1 MFWVESFLTWTI
13 ILAYQE
19 YMPLICDNEDKSF
32 MFLTC
37 VCEGPGSI
45 YEDHVCR
52 QRNYD
57 DPVGQS
63 DQPTL
68 PLSVLLG
75 EDPAEQQIETGP
87 ANQTAEHLQHRHVH
101 LWDGSIFSVKPLRY
115 HNFV

>member
-1 MFWVESFLTWTI
+1 
-13 ILAYQE
+13 
-19 YMPLICDNEDKSF
+19 

-45 YEDHVCR
+45 DEDHVCS
-52 QRNYD
+52 QGNYD

-75 EDPAEQQIETGP
+75 EGPAEQQIESGP
-87 ANQTAEHLQHRHVH
+87 ANQAAEHLQHCHVH
-101 LWDGSIFSVKPLRY
+101 LQDRSIFSVKSIKSNHKFR
-115 HNFV
+115 